1 MSDLIASLMED
12 IEDVFSLHGVDT
24 EAAELVAYTLEAE
37 NYLDHMK
44 GIV

>member
-1 MSDLIASLMED
+1 MSDLIESLMED
-12 IEDVFSLHGVDT
+12 IEDVLTLHGVDP
-24 EAAELVAYTLEAE
+24 EAAEMVAYTLEAE